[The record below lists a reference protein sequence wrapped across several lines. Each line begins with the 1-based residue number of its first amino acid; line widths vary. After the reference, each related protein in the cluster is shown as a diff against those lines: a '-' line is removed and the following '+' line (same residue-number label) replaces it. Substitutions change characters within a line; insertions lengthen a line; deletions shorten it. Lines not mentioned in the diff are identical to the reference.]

1 MTPYTFNTVT
11 PLVYALIGIAR
22 LLHATHDTA
31 AQAVKAARRK
41 EHVAV
46 CVVEVE
52 GSKSKHGADEDE
64 FLLVQRP
71 AQGLLAGLAA
81 APSQPCSPASMPT
94 SEVAPHVVN
103 SPA

>member
-1 MTPYTFNTVT
+1 M
-11 PLVYALIGIAR
+11 
-22 LLHATHDTA
+22 
-31 AQAVKAARRK
+31 
-41 EHVAV
+41 

-94 SEVAPHVVN
+94 SCCQQSSMTHTVCQHMHSAFVEWIGNASATEQKNNGTERQAH
-103 SPA
+103 SG